1 MTQHQLLDILERA
14 YEAGCFKEAM
24 KMIKAGSGIVLI
36 EKVIEKSKKRH
47 DEFNLDWSD
56 LFGAD

>member
-1 MTQHQLLDILERA
+1 MTQAQLLDVLERA
-14 YEAGCFKEAM
+14 HDAGCFKEVI
-24 KMIKAGSGIVLI
+24 KMIKGGSALVLI

>member
-1 MTQHQLLDILERA
+1 MTQTQMLDVLERA
-14 YEAGCFKEAM
+14 YDAGCFKEVM
-24 KMIKAGSGIVLI
+24 KMIKGGSAIVLI

-47 DEFNLDWSD
+47 DEFNLDWGD